1 MKRSDFLKTLG
12 LGALGSLIAP
22 GAEGATGAGDQQL
35 VTSGGAAGAMS
46 IGTWPFAEHTTR
58 AALEAMQ
65 KGSSALDAV
74 ELGVKICEADPRER
88 SVGLGGRPD
97 RDGRVTLDA
106 CIMDHLGNIGSVA
119 ACEQVVHVSS
129 LARAVM

>member
-1 MKRSDFLKTLG
+1 MKRSNFLKTLC
-12 LGALGSLIAP
+12 LGALGSLIT
-22 GAEGATGAGDQQL
+22 TGAAGARNQQL
-35 VTSGGAAGAMS
+35 VASDGASGARASGAMS

-58 AALEAMQ
+58 AALEAMH

-74 ELGVKICEADPRER
+74 ELGVKSCEADPRER

-106 CIMDHLGNIGSVA
+106 CIMYHLGNIGSVA
-119 ACEQVVHVSS
+119 AC
-129 LARAVM
+129 

>member
-12 LGALGSLIAP
+12 LGAIGSLLT
-22 GAEGATGAGDQQL
+22 TGAAVARNQQL
-35 VTSGGAAGAMS
+35 VARGSAAGAQQPEASSRAPGPMS

-88 SVGLGGRPD
+88 SVGLGGRP
-97 RDGRVTLDA
+97 TA
-106 CIMDHLGNIGSVA
+106 T
-119 ACEQVVHVSS
+119 
-129 LARAVM
+129 AV